1 MNARGPANWKPAE
14 LTMNSTIP
22 TKMTTRSNDVSVR
35 ARSTGATS
43 SETMARSSR
52 TAIPH
57 PFQPRDEAADESR
70 GSRRPYL
77 TEAVRNVATPR
88 PAVKPSYHRGGPALA
103 RGERPQGPV
112 READVTT
119 ELLVVGGE
127 RQRAAESGTLNVIE
141 PGTGAPMAEVAEAG
155 PEDARRAVDVA
166 LRAFEEGPWPRT
178 SATERGRV
186 LLRASVLVR
195 ERLED
200 LARLEARNVGKPIGD
215 ARDEIG
221 IVADTLEYWGGAANK
236 ILGETVPVQDPG
248 LDVTLREPV
257 GVCALITPWNF
268 PLVIAT
274 WKIAPALACG
284 NTIIVKP
291 ASYTPLSAL
300 RLADILVEAGL
311 PPGAISVLP
320 GPGSAVGNALVTAPR
335 VNKVGFTGSTEVG
348 SKIMALAARN
358 ITRVSLE
365 LGGKSANVVFADA
378 DMDTAIERSVW
389 SVFGNTGQDCCA
401 RSRVFVEQSA
411 YDDVVAAMAKRTD
424 ELRVGPPLAEETE
437 LGPMISAGQRETSLE
452 YLEIGQKEG
461 ARLVTGGDI
470 PQGAGGEGG
479 FYLRPAVLADV
490 RNDTRVAQEEIFG
503 PVACLIPFD
512 TEKEAI
518 RLANETEYGLSGSIW
533 TRDLGRAIR
542 VAKAI
547 RTGVISVNSSHSV
560 HTEAPFG
567 GYKRSGIGREMGMHA
582 VNLYTEVKNVYFSE
596 A

>member
-1 MNARGPANWKPAE
+1 M
-14 LTMNSTIP
+14 
-22 TKMTTRSNDVSVR
+22 
-35 ARSTGATS
+35 
-43 SETMARSSR
+43 
-52 TAIPH
+52 
-57 PFQPRDEAADESR
+57 
-70 GSRRPYL
+70 
-77 TEAVRNVATPR
+77 
-88 PAVKPSYHRGGPALA
+88 
-103 RGERPQGPV
+103 
-112 READVTT
+112 TT

-127 RQRAAESGTLNVIE
+127 RAPAAEDKTFAVIE

-166 LRAFEEGPWPRT
+166 VRAFDEGPWPRT
-178 SATERGRV
+178 PATLRGRV

-200 LARLEARNVGKPIGD
+200 LARLEARNAGKPIGD

-236 ILGETVPVQDPG
+236 IFGETVPIQDPG

-257 GVCALITPWNF
+257 GVCVLITPWNF
-268 PLVIAT
+268 PLVIST

-284 NTIIVKP
+284 NTIVVKP
-291 ASYTPLSAL
+291 ASYTPLSVL
-300 RLADILVEAGL
+300 RLAEILVEAGL
-311 PPGAISVLP
+311 PPKAISVLP
-320 GPGSAVGNALVTAPR
+320 GPGSAVGNALVTDPR

-378 DMDTAIERSVW
+378 DMDKAVERSVW
-389 SVFGNTGQDCCA
+389 AVFGNTGQDCCA
-401 RSRVFVEQSA
+401 RSRLFVERSA
-411 YDDVVAAMAKRTD
+411 YDDFVAAMAKRTD
-424 ELRVGPPLAEETE
+424 ELRVGPPLDEETE

-452 YLEIGQKEG
+452 YLEIGQKDG
-461 ARLVTGGDI
+461 ARLVTGGEI
-470 PQGAGGEGG
+470 PEVAGGEAG

-512 TEKEAI
+512 TEEEAI

-582 VNLYTEVKNVYFSE
+582 VNLYTEVKNVFFSQDS
-596 A
+596 

>member
-1 MNARGPANWKPAE
+1 M
-14 LTMNSTIP
+14 
-22 TKMTTRSNDVSVR
+22 
-35 ARSTGATS
+35 
-43 SETMARSSR
+43 
-52 TAIPH
+52 
-57 PFQPRDEAADESR
+57 
-70 GSRRPYL
+70 
-77 TEAVRNVATPR
+77 
-88 PAVKPSYHRGGPALA
+88 
-103 RGERPQGPV
+103 
-112 READVTT
+112 TT

-127 RQRAAESGTLNVIE
+127 RQPAAEDRTFAVIE

-155 PEDARRAVDVA
+155 PADARRAVDVA
-166 LRAFEEGPWPRT
+166 VRAFEVGPWPRT
-178 SATERGRV
+178 PATLRGRV
-186 LLRASVLVR
+186 LLRASAMVR
-195 ERLED
+195 EGLED
-200 LARLEARNVGKPIGD
+200 LARLEARNAGKPIGD

-236 ILGETVPVQDPG
+236 IFGETVPIQDPG

-257 GVCALITPWNF
+257 GVCVLITPWNF
-268 PLVIAT
+268 PLVIST

-284 NTIIVKP
+284 NTIVVKP
-291 ASYTPLSAL
+291 ASYTPLSVL
-300 RLADILVEAGL
+300 RLAEILVEAGL
-311 PPGAISVLP
+311 PPDAISVLP
-320 GPGSAVGNALVTAPR
+320 GPGSAVGNALVTDPR

-378 DMDTAIERSVW
+378 DMDKAVERSVW
-389 SVFGNTGQDCCA
+389 AVFGNIGQDCCA
-401 RSRVFVEQSA
+401 RSRVFVERSA
-411 YDDVVAAMAKRTD
+411 YDDFVAAMAKRTD
-424 ELRVGPPLAEETE
+424 ELKVGPPLEEETD

-461 ARLVTGGDI
+461 ARLVTGGEI
-470 PQGAGGEGG
+470 PEVAGGEGG

-512 TEKEAI
+512 TEVEAI

-567 GYKRSGIGREMGMHA
+567 GYKHSGIGREMGMHA

>member
-1 MNARGPANWKPAE
+1 M
-14 LTMNSTIP
+14 
-22 TKMTTRSNDVSVR
+22 
-35 ARSTGATS
+35 
-43 SETMARSSR
+43 
-52 TAIPH
+52 
-57 PFQPRDEAADESR
+57 
-70 GSRRPYL
+70 
-77 TEAVRNVATPR
+77 
-88 PAVKPSYHRGGPALA
+88 
-103 RGERPQGPV
+103 
-112 READVTT
+112 TT
-119 ELLVVGGE
+119 ELLVLGGE
-127 RQRAAESGTLNVIE
+127 SRPAAEGKTFAVIE
-141 PGTGAPMAEVAEAG
+141 PGTGAPMTEVAEAG

-166 LRAFEEGPWPRT
+166 IRAFEEGPWPRT
-178 SATERGRV
+178 SATVRGRV
-186 LLRASVLVR
+186 LLRASMLVR

-200 LARLEARNVGKPIGD
+200 LSRLEARNAGKPIRD

-236 ILGETVPVQDPG
+236 IFGETVPIQDPG

-268 PLVIAT
+268 PLVIST

-284 NTIIVKP
+284 NTIVVKP
-291 ASYTPLSAL
+291 ASYTPLSVL
-300 RLADILVEAGL
+300 RLAEILVEAGL
-311 PPGAISVLP
+311 PAEAISVLP
-320 GPGSAVGNALVTAPR
+320 GPGSAVGNALVTDPR
-335 VNKVGFTGSTEVG
+335 VNKVGFTGSTDVG

-378 DMDTAIERSVW
+378 DMDTAVERSVW
-389 SVFGNTGQDCCA
+389 AVFGNTGQDCCA
-401 RSRVFVEQSA
+401 RSRVFVERSA
-411 YDDVVAAMAKRTD
+411 YGDVVAAMAKRTD
-424 ELRVGPPLAEETE
+424 ELRVGPPLEEETE

-470 PQGAGGEGG
+470 PQVAGAEGG

-512 TEKEAI
+512 TEEDAI

-582 VNLYTEVKNVYFSE
+582 VSLYTEVKNVYFSE